1 MSQEIHNEQLIQ
13 GPETYTHGYGE
24 EFQRFHTARRAVD
37 EAAFL
42 VPHLR
47 PGMRLLD
54 CGCGPGSIT
63 VDLAEIIAP
72 GETVGIDLAKAQLDH
87 AQDLAA
93 QRGVNNVRFELANV
107 HDLPF
112 PTASFDAVFAH
123 NLLEHLREP
132 GQALRETRRVLKP
145 GGVIGVQDDD
155 WGTQLLEPMT
165 PVLEKALELLL
176 RVAARNGG
184 DFFYARHQKR
194 LLREAGF
201 VRVEGHAMARYY
213 GTPERVQLFAA
224 TAARQLREPALV
236 TPALEQGWADQDT
249 LQVMIDAFVAWVQH
263 PDAFRAVLCPAAL
276 GWAAE

>member
-1 MSQEIHNEQLIQ
+1 M
-13 GPETYTHGYGE
+13 T
-24 EFQRFHTARRAVD
+24 
-37 EAAFL
+37 
-42 VPHLR
+42 
-47 PGMRLLD
+47 LLD

-72 GETVGIDLAKAQLDH
+72 GETVGIDLAQAQLGH
-87 AQDLAA
+87 AQDVAA
-93 QRGVNNVRFELANV
+93 QRGVSNVRFELANV

-112 PTASFDAVFAH
+112 PSASFDAVFAH

-132 GQALRETRRVLKP
+132 GQALREMRRVLKP

-155 WGTQLLEPMT
+155 WGTQLLELMT
-165 PVLEKALELLL
+165 PMLEKALDVFL
-176 RVAARNGG
+176 RVAAHNGG

-194 LLREAGF
+194 LLGEAGF
-201 VRVEGHAMARYY
+201 VRVEGHALARCY

-224 TAARQLREPALV
+224 TAARQLGEPTLV

-249 LQVMIDAFVAWVQH
+249 LQAMIDAFVAWGQD

-276 GWAAE
+276 GWTAEQDT